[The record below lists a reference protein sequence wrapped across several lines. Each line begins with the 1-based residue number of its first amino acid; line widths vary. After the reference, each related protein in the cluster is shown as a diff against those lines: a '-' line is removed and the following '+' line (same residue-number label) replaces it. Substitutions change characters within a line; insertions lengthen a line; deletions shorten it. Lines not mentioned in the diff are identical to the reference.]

1 VSAQNSHSQLET
13 DFQLACKE
21 KAPPASGAEK
31 GLSSTNGNTR
41 ADAGNSRRRLPSRRG
56 STIVTFEHE
65 GRRYRASGSR
75 FPDGRLAEI
84 FLDVGGKAG
93 SAVQAHADNEA
104 ILASLLLQ
112 HDVPV
117 GAIRHSIDGP
127 LALALDLLDGAQS

>member
-1 VSAQNSHSQLET
+1 MET
-13 DFQLACKE
+13 YH
-21 KAPPASGAEK
+21 
-31 GLSSTNGNTR
+31 TR